1 MDRADVVVHGAT
13 GFTGRLVCAALARRG
28 ISFAAAGR
36 SKEKLERLAHD
47 VGASEVCVVDV
58 TRGASLEAAFKDRKI
73 VLACAGPFAEVGEP
87 ALATCARLGVH
98 YADTT
103 GEQSFVADAVARY
116 AATAE
121 ASGACVVPA
130 MAYEIAPADW
140 AAHLAAKKLDGP
152 PDEIE
157 ILYATRPKGRATA
170 STSRGTKLSMLN
182 MAADGRAR
190 QYVGGTLVHEPPAEI
205 VASFPLHDGR
215 RVTGASFPSPEAVVV
230 PQHTRARTVRTFMAM
245 GSRGARTLH
254 AVRRVVPNVARM
266 IGPMVARR
274 VAKSSTEGPE
284 GEARHAEFQIV
295 AQAKREGRV
304 VHVFV
309 RGEDP
314 YGLTAEIQAYAAER
328 ATKGEI
334 TARGVV
340 APSVAFEPR
349 AGFEALATFGVSV
362 A

>member
-1 MDRADVVVHGAT
+1 
-13 GFTGRLVCAALARRG
+13 VCAALARRG
-28 ISFAAAGR
+28 IDFAVAGR
-36 SKEKLERLAHD
+36 SKDKLDRLARD
-47 VGASEVCVVDV
+47 VGATEVCVVDV
-58 TRGASLEAAFKDRKI
+58 TSGASLEAAFEDRKM
-73 VLACAGPFAEVGEP
+73 VLACAGPFAQVGEP

-140 AAHLAAKKLDGP
+140 AAHLAAQKLDGP

-157 ILYATRPKGRATA
+157 ILYATRMKRGYGATA
-170 STSRGTKLSMLN
+170 SRGTKLSVIG
-182 MAADGRAR
+182 MAADPRAR
-190 QYVGGTLVHEPPAEI
+190 QYVGGTLVHESPAEI

-245 GSRGARTLH
+245 GSSRARTLH
-254 AVRRVVPNVARM
+254 AVRRVMPRVARAL
-266 IGPMVARR
+266 GPIVAKR
-274 VAKSSTEGPE
+274 VAKAAEGPE
-284 GEARHAEFQIV
+284 GDARKAEFQIV

-314 YGLTAEIQAYAAER
+314 YGVTAEIQAYAAER
-328 ATKGEI
+328 ALKGEI
-334 TARGVV
+334 KARGVV

-349 AGFEALATFGVSV
+349 ASFEALAAFGVSV

>member
-1 MDRADVVVHGAT
+1 
-13 GFTGRLVCAALARRG
+13 
-28 ISFAAAGR
+28 
-36 SKEKLERLAHD
+36 
-47 VGASEVCVVDV
+47 
-58 TRGASLEAAFKDRKI
+58 
-73 VLACAGPFAEVGEP
+73 
-87 ALATCARLGVH
+87 
-98 YADTT
+98 
-103 GEQSFVADAVARY
+103 VADAVARY

-121 ASGACVVPA
+121 ASGACIVPA

-140 AAHLAAKKLDGP
+140 AAHLAMQRLDGP

-157 ILYATRPKGRATA
+157 ILYATRMKGRAA
-170 STSRGTKLSMLN
+170 AATSRGTKLSMLG
-182 MAADGRAR
+182 MAADPRAR
-190 QYVGGTLVHEPPAEI
+190 QYVGGTLVHEAPAEV

-245 GSRGARTLH
+245 GSRRARTLH
-254 AVRRVVPNVARM
+254 AVRRVVPRVARA
-266 IGPMVARR
+266 IGPIVARR
-274 VAKSSTEGPE
+274 VARASDGPE
-284 GEARHAEFQIV
+284 GEARRAEFQIV

-314 YGLTAEIQAYAAER
+314 YGVTAEIQAYAAER
-328 ATKGEI
+328 AIKGEI

-349 AGFEALATFGVSV
+349 ASFDALAAFGVSV